1 MNKYSVGVDAKNMI
15 NISFEY
21 ESMDDHDYIK
31 SIVLKIESI
40 LLDRFNPI
48 IIHSTFKPSPQVK
61 ETGEPETPN
70 MAYLNTASSLLGN
83 KTPLE
88 FIREHGMQGVLEVAA
103 LECQISGNSLKPKSP
118 EPIEPF
124 FNPPQDCCDS
134 DMAKTDNEPTEQ
146 QIQDWYDNVQKP
158 FADKLKEPEPSEDGV
173 IEKNVF
179 REEPSCPYCGAWYSS
194 QRERDLFKK
203 TQSQLQVALEALE
216 NLEKWLPEHIAYA
229 ENMIRMYKKY
239 ETLPEKGW
247 FEMYSGCKHTATIVL
262 DRIRKIRGEK

>member
-61 ETGEPETPN
+61 ETGEP
-70 MAYLNTASSLLGN
+70 
-83 KTPLE
+83 
-88 FIREHGMQGVLEVAA
+88 
-103 LECQISGNSLKPKSP
+103 
-118 EPIEPF
+118 F

-158 FADKLKEPEPSEDGV
+158 FADKLKEPSKNICKKCVAIVCGKNTDNLEHTCNPKDKMQPIDVNGYLNDTYDPKSPEPSEDV
-173 IEKNVF
+173 YEFYI
-179 REEPSCPYCGAWYSS
+179 CTTCGAVSNGYFPYHSRLNNHNHGFS
-194 QRERDLFKK
+194 F
-203 TQSQLQVALEALE
+203 SNE
-216 NLEKWLPEHIAYA
+216 NLDNICQGQLEPAVPQSKLDNIFGRSYFS
-229 ENMIRMYKKY
+229 KKFNCWVN
-239 ETLPEKGW
+239 L
-247 FEMYSGCKHTATIVL
+247 YSIQEISL
-262 DRIRKIRGEK
+262 DTFYQVKKLLDGEK